1 MPRSS
6 ASVSTTAD
14 LNRRSTPERAA
25 LRPVG
30 GGDWK
35 RALPLLAAAFA
46 LIAVSGCGSSSSSS
60 STESTAASTASPETS
75 TPGATTTTPSG
86 AQSTPTEGGSSTT
99 TPSGTSASPDNSI
112 QTYGSA
118 AGGAEK
124 AAVLSATHS
133 FFHAL
138 AAPNYASVCSQ
149 LASSNRKELQQ
160 YLKLGHSKAHS
171 CATLLPTL
179 LQNIGPTASKAA
191 KGTFTA
197 VRIQGP
203 RAFVLFRPKG
213 GPPSYF
219 LMLKEGGTWKPTS
232 LAPGVPLNP

>member
-1 MPRSS
+1 M
-6 ASVSTTAD
+6 
-14 LNRRSTPERAA
+14 NRRSTPESGAPTLLA
-25 LRPVG
+25 SKG
-30 GGDWK
+30 WK
-35 RALPLLAAAFA
+35 RTLPALAVAFA
-46 LIAVSGCGSSSSSS
+46 LVAVSGCGSSSSSS
-60 STESTAASTASPETS
+60 TEATTTPASTPAT
-75 TPGATTTTPSG
+75 TPGATTPSG
-86 AQSTPTEGGSSTT
+86 SQTTTTEQSGSSTT
-99 TPSGTSASPDNSI
+99 GGSGSPSASPDNSI

-118 AGGAEK
+118 ASGSEK

-133 FFHAL
+133 FFSAL
-138 AAPNYASVCSQ
+138 AATNYASVCSQ
-149 LASSNRKELQQ
+149 LASSNRQELQQ

-179 LQNIGPTASKAA
+179 LHSVGPSARKAE

-197 VRIQGP
+197 VRVQGP
-203 RAFVLFRPKG
+203 RAFVLFRPQG

>member
-1 MPRSS
+1 
-6 ASVSTTAD
+6 
-14 LNRRSTPERAA
+14 LNRRSTPERA
-25 LRPVG
+25 LRCVASG
-30 GGDWK
+30 GWK
-35 RALPLLAAAFA
+35 KTLPALLAACL
-46 LIAVSGCGSSSSSS
+46 LIAVAGCGSSSSSS
-60 STESTAASTASPETS
+60 STSTAESTVPSSTGTQATT
-75 TPGATTTTPSG
+75 TPGAATAPSET
-86 AQSTPTEGGSSTT
+86 QSGSTEQSGSGSSSGSST
-99 TPSGTSASPDNSI
+99 SGGDNSI

-118 AGGAEK
+118 ASGAEK

-133 FFHAL
+133 FFNAL
-138 AAPNYASVCSQ
+138 AASNYGSVCSQ
-149 LASSNRKELQQ
+149 LASSNRRELQQ

-179 LQNIGPTASKAA
+179 LRAIGPTATKAA
-191 KGTFTA
+191 KGSFTA

>member
-1 MPRSS
+1 M
-6 ASVSTTAD
+6 
-14 LNRRSTPERAA
+14 
-25 LRPVG
+25 
-30 GGDWK
+30 
-35 RALPLLAAAFA
+35 
-46 LIAVSGCGSSSSSS
+46 SGCGSSSSSTSS
-60 STESTAASTASPETS
+60 STEPTATATSSETT
-75 TPGATTTTPSG
+75 TPGATTTPSG
-86 AQSTPTEGGSSTT
+86 TQSTPAEGGSSTST

-118 AGGAEK
+118 ASGSEK

-138 AAPNYASVCSQ
+138 AATNYASVCSQ

-179 LQNIGPTASKAA
+179 LRNIGPSANKAA

>member
-25 LRPVG
+25 LRRI
-30 GGDWK
+30 GGDPR
-35 RALPLLAAAFA
+35 RALAVLAAAFA

-86 AQSTPTEGGSSTT
+86 TQSTPTEGGSSTT

>member
-1 MPRSS
+1 M
-6 ASVSTTAD
+6 
-14 LNRRSTPERAA
+14 
-25 LRPVG
+25 
-30 GGDWK
+30 
-35 RALPLLAAAFA
+35 
-46 LIAVSGCGSSSSSS
+46 SGCGSSSSSS
-60 STESTAASTASPETS
+60 STESTASTT
-75 TPGATTTTPSG
+75 TPGATTPATTTPSG
-86 AQSTPTEGGSSTT
+86 TQSTPAEQQGSSTST

-118 AGGAEK
+118 ASGAEK

-138 AAPNYASVCSQ
+138 AATNYASVCSQ

-179 LQNIGPTASKAA
+179 LRNIGPTANKAV
-191 KGTFTA
+191 KGTFTG

-232 LAPGVPLNP
+232 LAPGVPINP